1 MKYFIKRLVMFWINN
16 ETEQIINL
24 TNCKKAVLQKF
35 KTFIVLIYKQEVMK
49 TINNIQQVAQ
59 KTIAIVVS
67 FILISFTISAQD
79 FWEELVSISHFEEL
93 VFAFAD
99 NTAASKAVSSN
110 ENLSSS
116 RFLDFFEMEIEE

>member
-1 MKYFIKRLVMFWINN
+1 
-16 ETEQIINL
+16 
-24 TNCKKAVLQKF
+24 
-35 KTFIVLIYKQEVMK
+35 MK
-49 TINNIQQVAQ
+49 TINNIQKVAQ

-67 FILISFTISAQD
+67 FTLISFTISAQD
-79 FWEELVSISHFEEL
+79 FWEELVSISHFEEI

-110 ENLSSS
+110 ENLSLF